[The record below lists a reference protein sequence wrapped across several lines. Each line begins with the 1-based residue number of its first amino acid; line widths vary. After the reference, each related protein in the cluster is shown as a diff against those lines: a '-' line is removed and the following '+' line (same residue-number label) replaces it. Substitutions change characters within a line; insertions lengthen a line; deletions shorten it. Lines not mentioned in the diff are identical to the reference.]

1 MFYTF
6 VADKKPTPVVRRC
19 CGKGRKREHTL
30 GADV

>member
-6 VADKKPTPVVRRC
+6 ATDKKPTPVVRRC
-19 CGKGRKREHTL
+19 YGKGRKREHTL

>member
-6 VADKKPTPVVRRC
+6 VANIKPTDVVRRC
-19 CGKGRKREHTL
+19 CGNGGKREHTL

>member
-6 VADKKPTPVVRRC
+6 ATDKKSMPVVRRC
-19 CGKGRKREHTL
+19 CGKGGKREHTL